1 MFEQTFKNT
10 DDILH
15 REAGCGGDLDYV
27 KQTSWILFLKWRDD
41 FEEDRQMAAELTG
54 KEYSGLIAPGY
65 NWEVWATPKDA
76 FGKLD

>member
-1 MFEQTFKNT
+1 
-10 DDILH
+10 
-15 REAGCGGDLDYV
+15 
-27 KQTSWILFLKWRDD
+27 
-41 FEEDRQMAAELTG
+41 MAAELTG